1 MARRQTM
8 ALCKRLGGNRP
19 SVFLQRHI
27 NRGGDRKESLR
38 VKVIATNENVERVG

>member
-1 MARRQTM
+1 MKKALAMGMARRQTM

-27 NRGGDRKESLR
+27 NGGGDRKESF
-38 VKVIATNENVERVG
+38 A